1 MSGQCSMKLD
11 FSELYD
17 LKKKLNRVGEDAAKK
32 AVVKAAGKG
41 RTVVRRAIRSEAPM
55 GETGNL
61 KRGIVSRGEKSKLK
75 GRKVYKLMFDP
86 DKDDI
91 FQKPIKQPGKAG
103 GSSEK
108 GYYPASVEYGFLTRA
123 NEGGLKFI
131 SRKTGIGLK
140 RVEGS
145 HFMRDAA
152 EGSRRTFE
160 RTIIET
166 LEAELDK
173 EWRK

>member
-17 LKKKLNRVGEDAAKK
+17 LKKKLDRVGEDTAKT
-32 AVVKAAGKG
+32 AVVKAAGRG
-41 RTVVRRAIRSEAPM
+41 RTIVRNAIRGAAPE
-55 GETGNL
+55 GKTGKL
-61 KRGIVSRGEKSKLK
+61 KEGIVSRGERTKLN
-75 GRKVYKLMFDP
+75 GRKVYDVMPSPKMNAV
-86 DKDDI
+86 
-91 FQKPIKQPGKAG
+91 FQKPIKKPGKAG

-131 SRKTGIGLK
+131 RRKTGIGLK

-145 HFMRDAA
+145 HFMRDTAESSRQAA
-152 EGSRRTFE
+152 EKAM
-160 RTIIET
+160 IKT
-166 LEAELDK
+166 LTTSLDR